1 MNHFTNKVLLLPL
14 LGFLVAG
21 CSTSSN
27 LQTSETDDVYFSSK
41 DKVTYVE
48 PTYEQRSEDAGQ
60 YQSSSEDITERVSD
74 PETYQDDRRSRRSDD
89 PYQYSY
95 YDAPFGNPYYAY
107 SPYYSPARYYSRAA
121 MYDPWY
127 DPFYDP
133 FYRPVVMYD
142 PFWPRPMYSGVMIS
156 IGLGWRNPWGYGY
169 GYNPYRYGYGY
180 NSYRYGGYYDG
191 YYRGDVYARKV
202 NYGPRHDRASS
213 VGVGSASRTGSRDS
227 RNSVSTS
234 GTRNS
239 RTAPDGVI
247 RPSRSSDG
255 TAYPTRR
262 RTDSNPDRVEGTQQN
277 SNSRSTEGQSAPP
290 ARRRRDTPET
300 ASQGQSQPRVQP
312 RTSYEPSRTSEPSRS
327 TYEPSRSSSSSSSSG
342 SSGSSSSGSSSGSSR
357 RGRN

>member
-1 MNHFTNKVLLLPL
+1 M
-14 LGFLVAG
+14 
-21 CSTSSN
+21 
-27 LQTSETDDVYFSSK
+27 QTSETDDVYFSSS

-48 PTYEQRSEDAGQ
+48 PTYEQRSETTREDRGE

-74 PETYQDDRRSRRSDD
+74 PETYQDDRRTRRNNND

-107 SPYYSPARYYSRAA
+107 SPYYSPSRYYSRAM

-133 FYRPVVMYD
+133 FYRPMVVYD

-156 IGLGWRNPWGYGY
+156 IGLGWGNPWGY

-180 NSYRYGGYYDG
+180 NPYRYGGGFYDG
-191 YYRGDVYARKV
+191 FYRGDVYARKV
-202 NYGPRHDRASS
+202 AYGRRNDRSTN
-213 VGVGSASRTGSRDS
+213 VGVGAASRTGARDS
-227 RNSVSTS
+227 RNNVSTQS
-234 GTRNS
+234 TRNS

-247 RPSRSSDG
+247 RSSRSSDG

-262 RTDSNPDRVEGTQQN
+262 RTDSSPARVEGTQQN
-277 SNSRSTEGQSAPP
+277 SNSRSSEGQSAPP
-290 ARRRRDTPET
+290 VRRRRDAPE
-300 ASQGQSQPRVQP
+300 ASTQSESRPRVQP

-327 TYEPSRSSSSSSSSG
+327 SYEPSRSSSSSSSSG
-342 SSGSSSSGSSSGSSR
+342 SSGSSSSGSSSSGSSR